1 MAMSE
6 RQIEQQIEAALA
18 MEQGSL
24 YGTGE
29 SAARTTAGD
38 RVVGT
43 LATAME
49 ADVHAAGE
57 EDRGIDG
64 TAR

>member
-6 RQIEQQIEAALA
+6 RQIEQQVEAALA

-29 SAARTTAGD
+29 KVVRTTPGD
-38 RVVGT
+38 RVVGM
-43 LATAME
+43 LETAMK